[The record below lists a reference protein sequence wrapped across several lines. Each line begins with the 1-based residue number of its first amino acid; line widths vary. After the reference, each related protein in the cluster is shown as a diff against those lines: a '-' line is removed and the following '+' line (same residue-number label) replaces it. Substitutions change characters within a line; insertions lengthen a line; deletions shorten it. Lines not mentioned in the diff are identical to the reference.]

1 MDCDNTL
8 DAGKLVS
15 TPEDTIEVR
24 EGEQLDWLRIA
35 NYLRAQL
42 PAIGEGTIAARQ
54 FPSGASNLTYL
65 VRIGSWEGVLR
76 RPPFGPIAPKA
87 HDMQREANL
96 LRRVHPVFSL
106 VPEVYLFCD
115 DLMVMGVPFY
125 VMERR
130 RGIVL
135 DDSFPAGMTPT
146 PELCH

>member
-87 HDMQREANL
+87 HDMQRDSNL
-96 LRRVHPVFSL
+96 LRHIHQVFSL
-106 VPEVYLFCD
+106 APEIYLFSN
-115 DLMVMGVPFY
+115 DLDLIGVPFY
-125 VMERR
+125 IMVRR
-130 RGIVL
+130 KGSVL
-135 DDSFPAGMTPT
+135 DNTFPPGIT
-146 PELCH
+146 